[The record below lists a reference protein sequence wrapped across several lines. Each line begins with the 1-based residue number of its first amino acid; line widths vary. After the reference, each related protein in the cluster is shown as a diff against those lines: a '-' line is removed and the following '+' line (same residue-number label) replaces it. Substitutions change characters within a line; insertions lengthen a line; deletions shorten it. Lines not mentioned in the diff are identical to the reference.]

1 MKTSGF
7 IATLLTFLMVILVL
21 GAAVFFL
28 WQGRQLLMN
37 EVAGLASEVA
47 SAASTATAARAY
59 GDARDAAAAT
69 SEVLRATS
77 EAALATSQ
85 AGLASSEQTRE
96 SMSLARATLLAQSA
110 TQEAMLGRLSFP
122 YVEFGFPEDGASV
135 TANSSLQL
143 VIAVGHPSGIDRLAL
158 YGLGDTVL
166 LPGGSSPFRVYN
178 HRLEPP
184 LTAGIYTITA
194 TVTSRNQESASDTLS
209 FTVVR
214 VPTSLP
220 TPGSS
225 LWDLAGPDGLAANWP

>member
-1 MKTSGF
+1 MKTSAF

-28 WQGRQLLMN
+28 WQGRQLLRN
-37 EVAGLASEVA
+37 EVTSLASEVA
-47 SAASTATAARAY
+47 SAASTATAVRAY
-59 GDARDAAAAT
+59 AEARDAAAAT
-69 SEVLRATS
+69 SETVRATS

-96 SMSLARATLLAQSA
+96 SMSLARATLQAQSA
-110 TQEAMLGRLSFP
+110 TQEAMLGRLSVP
-122 YVEFGFPEDGASV
+122 YVEFGFPEDEASV

-143 VIAVGHPSGIDRLAL
+143 VVAVGHPSGIDRLAL

-166 LPGGSSPFRVYN
+166 LPGGSSPYRVYT

-184 LTAGIYTITA
+184 LAVGTYTITA
-194 TVTSRNQESASDTLS
+194 TVTSRNQESASDMLR

-214 VPTSLP
+214 APTALP
-220 TPGSS
+220 TPESS
-225 LWDLAGPDGLAANWP
+225 LWDPAGPDGLAAMWP